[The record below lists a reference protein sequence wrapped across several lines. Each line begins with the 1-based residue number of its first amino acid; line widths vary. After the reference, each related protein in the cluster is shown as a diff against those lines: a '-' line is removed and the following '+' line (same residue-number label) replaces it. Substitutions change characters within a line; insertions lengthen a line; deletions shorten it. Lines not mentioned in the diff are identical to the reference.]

1 MFKKKIIDNRIFDS
15 ILWYTLIT
23 ASVVILIDLLTFFQ
37 LLTTGK
43 LIEILLLIFFLSLEL
58 TYLILAIKLLKNIH
72 VKYATELILFYW
84 VVQIIFFGI
93 KGNTYCF
100 ITGPNIALF
109 FKYLGGIKVSCLF
122 RFWSQEFTIN
132 LNTESDRIYLG
143 FNLIP
148 LLISTVLIYLV
159 RNKPQ
164 QIEAVNEK

>member
-37 LLTTGK
+37 LLATGR
-43 LIEILLLIFFLSLEL
+43 LIEILLMIFFLLLES
-58 TYLILAIKLLKNIH
+58 TYLFLAIKFLKNSHI
-72 VKYATELILFYW
+72 KYAIELILIYW
-84 VVQIIFFGI
+84 IVQIIFFGI

-109 FKYLGGIKVSCLF
+109 FKYLGGIKLSCLF

-132 LNTESDRIYLG
+132 LNTESDRVYFG

-148 LLISTVLIYLV
+148 LLISIALIYLL
-159 RNKPQ
+159 RKKPQ
-164 QIEAVNEK
+164 QIDVVNEK